1 MSLISLLIALAAERY
16 LSSSFWQFN
25 TYYQRYMQFVR
36 RTHLLE
42 SRMLSALGT
51 LSLILLPV
59 AAVYALL
66 WLIDDSLLH
75 LIFSTVILIIC
86 FGCIKTRGS
95 YKKYL
100 MAAYRGEQSSCELMH
115 EQLRC
120 DKNLPEMG
128 FGQTL
133 VWLNYRYYLA
143 IMLFF
148 IFLGAPGVVFY
159 RLVATLAENPG
170 DEKIKAESGESDG
183 EQQHMVQQES
193 NDEEKAEQSVE
204 PKDAADAEE
213 RADDTIEL
221 SSEAQAS
228 TDKVETQTRQ
238 VPIQDVSGPCQQF
251 LFWLDWIPVR
261 LTSFGYMLVG
271 HFSKALPVWLESLFD
286 FSKQP
291 GAILVDVAQKS
302 EDLMVDSEDCTAE
315 PCLLVRLAKR
325 NLLLLLAIISVLT
338 LSGVIS

>member
-25 TYYQRYMQFVR
+25 SYYQRYTQFIR
-36 RTHLLE
+36 RTRLLE
-42 SRMLSALGT
+42 SGLLSALGT
-51 LSLILLPV
+51 LGLIFLPV
-59 AAVYALL
+59 AAVYGLL

-86 FGCIKTRGS
+86 FGCIKTRSS

-100 MAAYRGEQSSCELMH
+100 MAAYRGEMSSCELMH
-115 EQLRC
+115 AQLRS

-133 VWLNYRYYLA
+133 VWLNYRYYIA

-159 RLVATLAENPG
+159 RLVSTLAENPG
-170 DEKIKAESGESDG
+170 DDQSKPGTDDDMSE
-183 EQQHMVQQES
+183 EQQTAQQEGQAANLEAGAEES
-193 NDEEKAEQSVE
+193 IATIAEETAEAEMEKADIEIQQGLIS
-204 PKDAADAEE
+204 DA
-213 RADDTIEL
+213 
-221 SSEAQAS
+221 
-228 TDKVETQTRQ
+228 
-238 VPIQDVSGPCQQF
+238 VSPCQQF

-291 GAILVDVAQKS
+291 SAILVDVAQKS